1 MGPRATSPIRW
12 FLQEAQAASA
22 LDHLN
27 ICTIFEINE
36 TPDGQLYLVMA
47 YYEGETLKEKIEH
60 GPLAI
65 GEALDIAIQVGQ
77 GLAEAHGAGI
87 VHRDI
92 KPAT

>member
-1 MGPRATSPIRW
+1 
-12 FLQEAQAASA
+12 
-22 LDHLN
+22 
-27 ICTIFEINE
+27 
-36 TPDGQLYLVMA
+36 MA

-92 KPAT
+92 KHGQLVRRPSNTHTFAAVRSTTAGAFS